1 MREEI
6 LNSDTVRIPAEDRAI
21 SLNELAYL
29 RFRQALITL
38 QYKPG
43 DYLNMAQVM
52 VDLEVGRTPVNQAVH
67 RLAAEGLIQILPRKG
82 VMVAPLSLDDALE
95 LIEVRLVNELL
106 CIRLVTTRITRAQI
120 AQLRAV
126 NDRLAEASRQRD
138 ALAMMECDNQFHH
151 LLASIAANRRL
162 IDILSIIHAQA
173 QRFWATTL
181 SDAGHIDE
189 VIAEH
194 NAIIAALE
202 TGSLSA
208 AEQATQEHILSFKH
222 ALLSGSGR
230 QAAQRQPQP

>member
-1 MREEI
+1 MK
-6 LNSDTVRIPAEDRAI
+6 SDTVRAPVEDRAI

-52 VDLEVGRTPVNQAVH
+52 ADLEVGRTPVNQAVH

-82 VMVAPLSLDDALE
+82 VMVAPLSLDDAFE

-106 CIRLVTTRITRAQI
+106 CIRLAAARITTGQI
-120 AQLRAV
+120 GQLREV
-126 NDRLAEASRQRD
+126 NARLAEASQQRD
-138 ALAMMECDNQFHH
+138 PLAMMQCDNQFHH
-151 LLASIAANRRL
+151 LLAGIAANRRL

-181 SDAGHIDE
+181 SDAGHMEE
-189 VIAEH
+189 VIVEH
-194 NAIIAALE
+194 NAIITALE
-202 TGSLSA
+202 EGNLSA
-208 AEQATQEHILSFKH
+208 AEQATQHHILSFKH
-222 ALLSGSGR
+222 ALLTGSGR
-230 QAAQRQPQP
+230 